1 LHAKRTPGSGQR
13 PATRRGAD
21 CASDL
26 YRRLGASARRHWADD
41 RTVRRDKFERMYVEH
56 RDGLFAFL
64 AYRTGDRTLAEDLL
78 GDVFERALRA
88 HVRFDPRR
96 GSETTWLYAIAV
108 NRLRDHHRRALVE
121 RRALERVGIEEAVP
135 ADPRDDRFA
144 DRERVMR
151 ALEFLSP
158 QDREIVALR
167 FGADLTAPQIARV
180 TQKPLTTI
188 EGRLY
193 RALRR
198 LRALLEPD
206 EPVSS
211 KQAPVASLA
220 PAGTGASATGETA
233 DEAATEAL
241 SP

>member
-1 LHAKRTPGSGQR
+1 VRACGR
-13 PATRRGAD
+13 
-21 CASDL
+21 
-26 YRRLGASARRHWADD
+26 ASAIRPGDWAAD
-41 RTVRRDKFERMYVEH
+41 RTVRPDRFERMYIEH

-64 AYRTGDRTLAEDLL
+64 AYRTGDRALAEDLL

-121 RRALERVGIEEAVP
+121 RRALERVGIEEAIP
-135 ADPRDDRFA
+135 GDPSDDRLA
-144 DRERVMR
+144 DRDRVMR
-151 ALEFLSP
+151 ALESLSP

-167 FGADLTAPQIARV
+167 FGADLTAPQIAKV
-180 TQKPLTTI
+180 TQNPLTTI

-198 LRALLEPD
+198 LRAVLEPD

-211 KQAPVASLA
+211 METPVASVA
-220 PAGTGASATGETA
+220 PAGTGAPVTGETA
-233 DEAATEAL
+233 DEAATEPV